1 MDEVGI
7 NVNVDIHNA
16 RHALKQYAPDL
27 EKALKQTFKKYAD
40 RGAQY
45 ARAGAPR
52 RTGALADSFEG
63 RTKMTKNMTRLQ
75 VTSTGSRGVPKYRY
89 PQDVGRH
96 SGPSAMSGTQYL
108 TNAWNRVVPEAV
120 NGILR
125 EMDRVGDEFEKR
137 ANGG

>member
-1 MDEVGI
+1 MEEVSF
-7 NVNVDIHNA
+7 NVDVDIHNA
-16 RHALKQYAPDL
+16 RHALKEYAPDL

-63 RTKMTKNMTRLQ
+63 RTKFTQNMTRLQ
-75 VTSTGSRGVPKYRY
+75 VTSTGGRGVPKYRY

-96 SGPSAMSGTQYL
+96 SGTSSMSGTHYL
-108 TNAWNRVVPEAV
+108 TSAWKRVVPEAV